1 MPKKTFETEN
11 EIESHV
17 LHDHVSKSKVKN
29 TLLIGDSHS
38 KYQNPRL
45 IEKAMGGKGLF
56 APGVTQPRTGRAY
69 CSSRNWP
76 NSRYPENNLSDKITE
91 QLRLREHSYLIFG
104 APGNDISN
112 ISNIQNKSEQ
122 YQLAVKSSKNCVEI
136 AEKALQEFSNL
147 EKVIITERLP
157 RADHLSDLSEYSNF
171 ALRTMAEQS
180 RLSDRIQVVPME
192 SLYYNTHNR
201 MRSIFGSPNIG
212 KYDGIH
218 LYGKQGSHL
227 YNECLISAVRT
238 AGISYKQKILQVQE
252 EPISTSN
259 MFEGL
264 N

>member
-1 MPKKTFETEN
+1 
-11 EIESHV
+11 
-17 LHDHVSKSKVKN
+17 
-29 TLLIGDSHS
+29 
-38 KYQNPRL
+38 
-45 IEKAMGGKGLF
+45 MGGKGLF

-69 CSSRNWP
+69 CLSRNWP
-76 NSRYPENNLSDKITE
+76 NSQYPENNLTDTIAE

-112 ISNIQNKSEQ
+112 ISNILNKSEQ
-122 YQLAVKSSKNCVEI
+122 YQLAVKSSENCVQI

-171 ALRTMAEQS
+171 ALKTLAERS
-180 RLSDRIQVVPME
+180 KLSERIQVVPME
-192 SLYYNTHNR
+192 SLYYDTHDR
-201 MRSIFGSPNIG
+201 MMSIFGSPNGG

-227 YNECLISAVRT
+227 YNKCLLSAVRA
-238 AGISYKQKILQVQE
+238 AGIYNPRDIMRVQE
-252 EPISTSN
+252 EQIPIN
-259 MFEGL
+259 YRFEGL